1 MSLQEADMLDETLI
15 LLSLAAVVI
24 VATIL
29 VCIIALRREKIW
41 RSSLAEREHLLGRI
55 AERFGEAQEFVA
67 FASSPEAERLFQITD
82 GPTALARRLLSLVAV
97 AVALSAVGIAFLL
110 NSFAPLPSPDINYVR
125 EVQEARWWAVMF
137 LALGI
142 GLGGA
147 AALCTR
153 LARRWGL
160 LPE

>member
-1 MSLQEADMLDETLI
+1 MFDETLV
-15 LLSLAAVVI
+15 LLSVAAVVS
-24 VATIL
+24 VGTIAVSL
-29 VCIIALRREKIW
+29 VALRREQVL
-41 RSSLAEREHLLGRI
+41 RSSLIERERLLGRI
-55 AERFGEAQEFVA
+55 AERFGETPEFVA
-67 FASSPEAERLFQITD
+67 FASSPEAERLFQLTD
-82 GPTALARRLLSLVAV
+82 GPTALARRLLSLVA
-97 AVALSAVGIAFLL
+97 ASVALCAVGIAFLI
-110 NSFAPLPSPDINYVR
+110 NSFAPLPSPDINWVR
-125 EVQEARWWAVMF
+125 EAQEARWWAVMF

>member
-1 MSLQEADMLDETLI
+1 MFDETLI
-15 LLSLAAVVI
+15 LLSMAAVVI
-24 VATIL
+24 VVIVAL
-29 VCIIALRREKIW
+29 SLIALRREQVL
-41 RSSLAEREHLLGRI
+41 RSSLIERERLLGRI
-55 AERFGEAQEFVA
+55 AERIGETPEFVA

-82 GPTALARRLLSLVAV
+82 GPTALARRLLSLVA
-97 AVALSAVGIAFLL
+97 ASVALFAVGIAFLI
-110 NSFAPLPSPDINYVR
+110 NSFAPLPSPDINWVR
-125 EVQEARWWAVMF
+125 EAQEARSWAVMF

-160 LPE
+160 LPG

>member
-1 MSLQEADMLDETLI
+1 MLDETLI
-15 LLSLAAVVI
+15 LLSMAAIVI
-24 VATIL
+24 VATI
-29 VCIIALRREKIW
+29 VIGVVALRREKLL
-41 RSSLAEREHLLGRI
+41 RASVAERERLLSRM
-55 AERFGEAQEFVA
+55 AERFGETQEFVA

-82 GPTALARRLLSLVAV
+82 GPTALARRLLSLVA
-97 AVALSAVGIAFLL
+97 ASIALLAVGAAFLI
-110 NSFAPLPSPDINYVR
+110 NSFAPLPSPDINWVR

-142 GLGGA
+142 GLGCA

>member
-1 MSLQEADMLDETLI
+1 MLDETLI
-15 LLSLAAVVI
+15 LLAMAAVVI
-24 VATIL
+24 VAVL
-29 VCIIALRREKIW
+29 VIGIVALRREKLW
-41 RSSLAEREHLLGRI
+41 RASLLERERLLGRLT
-55 AERFGEAQEFVA
+55 ERFGEAPEFIA
-67 FASSPEAERLFQITD
+67 FAASPDAERLFQVTD

-97 AVALSAVGIAFLL
+97 AVALTAVGVAFLI
-110 NSFAPLPSPDINYVR
+110 NSFAPLPSPDINWVR
-125 EVQEARWWAVMF
+125 EAQDARWWAVMF

-160 LPE
+160 LAG

>member
-1 MSLQEADMLDETLI
+1 MLDETLI
-15 LLSLAAVVI
+15 LIAIAAVVI
-24 VATIL
+24 TAMIVVAVITL
-29 VCIIALRREKIW
+29 HRERLLRA
-41 RSSLAEREHLLGRI
+41 SLAERERLLGRLT
-55 AERFGEAQEFVA
+55 ERFGETQEFIA
-67 FASSPEAERLFQITD
+67 FASSPDAERLFQVTD

-97 AVALSAVGIAFLL
+97 AVVLFAVGIAFLI
-110 NSFAPLPSPDINYVR
+110 NSYAPLPSPDINYVR
-125 EVQEARWWAVMF
+125 EAQEARWWAVMF

-147 AALCTR
+147 AAVCSR